1 MKDFYYTVHEW
12 MFKDLKLS
20 GSELTIY
27 AVIYRYANVENQY
40 FTMTIRS
47 LAEHLNLSNA
57 TVQKCINSLVEK
69 DLILKKQSMHENG
82 IGLKN
87 AYAIN
92 FDVFQKVE
100 QRVPESRTQENNK
113 YNNTRQLD
121 NKNNIPNSNIDN
133 KLGGIRGVRAK
144 TSKENN
150 FSRFDKQLGAFLLEN
165 FLIKNDRT
173 VLKACLS
180 SYLKY
185 RLKFKLEPEQ
195 WQAIL
200 NSLKGRSFTEVYSRV
215 QTALAAGYKVLVPVW
230 ELQRKDKPIDNIQ
243 QTPEDDGLD
252 HTIIDKVY

>member
-150 FSRFDKQLGAFLLEN
+150 FSRFDKQLDAFLLEN
-165 FLIKNDRT
+165 FSTKTER
-173 VLKACLS
+173 VRLKACVNL
-180 SYLKY
+180 YLKY
-185 RLKFKLEPEQ
+185 
-195 WQAIL
+195 
-200 NSLKGRSFTEVYSRV
+200 
-215 QTALAAGYKVLVPVW
+215 
-230 ELQRKDKPIDNIQ
+230 
-243 QTPEDDGLD
+243 
-252 HTIIDKVY
+252 

>member
-47 LAEHLNLSNA
+47 LAEHLNLSNE

-100 QRVPESRTQENNK
+100 QRVPESRTQENN
-113 YNNTRQLD
+113 NIIILD
-121 NKNNIPNSNIDN
+121 N
-133 KLGGIRGVRAK
+133 
-144 TSKENN
+144 
-150 FSRFDKQLGAFLLEN
+150 
-165 FLIKNDRT
+165 
-173 VLKACLS
+173 
-180 SYLKY
+180 
-185 RLKFKLEPEQ
+185 
-195 WQAIL
+195 
-200 NSLKGRSFTEVYSRV
+200 
-215 QTALAAGYKVLVPVW
+215 
-230 ELQRKDKPIDNIQ
+230 
-243 QTPEDDGLD
+243 
-252 HTIIDKVY
+252 